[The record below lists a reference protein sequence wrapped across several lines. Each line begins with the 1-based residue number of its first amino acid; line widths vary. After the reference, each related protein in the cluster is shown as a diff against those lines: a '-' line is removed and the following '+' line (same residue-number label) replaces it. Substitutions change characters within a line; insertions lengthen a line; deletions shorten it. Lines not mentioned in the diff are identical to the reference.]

1 MQAPEMEEPRQED
14 LSDCSCS
21 RLSPFLNLFLS
32 RGFTSLCPGSTSCFL
47 QIQLRQLLAHHAK
60 FPGALEPLDSL
71 GPNVGESQ
79 ASRQGWDCSKSTSL
93 GNWGESQKSK
103 LQKQRNRQLI
113 EHRFLLPERLKYR
126 KCVARI
132 SEKEARERKRE
143 NGRGRGREGR
153 KATAC
158 WTLTPPCS
166 LLFLKSLRLGYKTK
180 MLTL

>member
-1 MQAPEMEEPRQED
+1 MISGKSPRSDSQSDTIHAPVYSPQGITLTCSFLSKARVRSIAAMQAPEMEEPRQEEF
-14 LSDCSCS
+14 SDCSCS
-21 RLSPFLNLFLS
+21 HLSPFLNLFLS

-71 GPNVGESQ
+71 GPNVGKSQ

-113 EHRFLLPERLKYR
+113 EHRFLLPERLKY
-126 KCVARI
+126 
-132 SEKEARERKRE
+132 
-143 NGRGRGREGR
+143 
-153 KATAC
+153 
-158 WTLTPPCS
+158 
-166 LLFLKSLRLGYKTK
+166 SLRKVCCK
-180 MLTL
+180 NK